1 MRLYCQKVSIVVSYS
16 GLSPKVKPRSD
27 MMLEAIFEAIGELF
41 VTLIGWG
48 ILIGLV
54 IAGAGVGIFFLVR
67 HFCF

>member
-1 MRLYCQKVSIVVSYS
+1 
-16 GLSPKVKPRSD
+16 
-27 MMLEAIFEAIGELF
+27 MLEAIFEAIGELF